1 MVVATAARRGRSL
14 RRAVLSLALL
24 VPSASVLAGEQSV
37 HCNDLPESERALC
50 WLVLSCSA
58 IDDESRR
65 LECFQAAAEQRAAG
79 AVPAAP
85 VDAEPADAEP
95 AAPADA
101 TSTARAVEDAPV
113 RRKDAAEPRA
123 ERSAVRRETVQ
134 QVVLDVPDRFS
145 AQVTSVRKLLHNRQL
160 IALDGQLLFETDRA
174 GQSHIAVGDRV
185 QVTRASALFGR
196 RYRISGPAR
205 GAVNATRLRCERLE
219 LGSDTRRK
227 CAVLDRRSGQQA
239 AAPSGG

>member
-79 AVPAAP
+79 AVP

-101 TSTARAVEDAPV
+101 ASTTRVVEDAPV
-113 RRKDAAEPRA
+113 RRKDTAEPRA
-123 ERSAVRRETVQ
+123 ARSAVQRETVQ

-205 GAVNATRLRCERLE
+205 GAVNGTRLRCERLE

-227 CAVLDRRSGQQA
+227 CAVLDRQSGQQA

>member
-79 AVPAAP
+79 AVP

-95 AAPADA
+95 AAPAD
-101 TSTARAVEDAPV
+101 TEFTARAVEDAPV

-123 ERSAVRRETVQ
+123 ERSAVQRETVQ

-145 AQVTSVRKLLHNRQL
+145 AQVTSVRELLHNRQL
-160 IALDGQLLFETDRA
+160 IVLDGQLLFETDRA